1 MYVKTILDEKG
12 RNVVTGGPQLTV
24 RQAAVYLH
32 ENHIGA
38 IVIVDRNDR
47 IAGIATERDIVAAVA
62 RNGAECLDKPIS
74 SIMWGN
80 VHRCGENQTVDEL
93 MEMMSKRMLA
103 DVPKAD
109 VVVTNPTH
117 IAVALSYNTSE
128 APAPIVL
135 AKGADH
141 LAEKIKEI
149 ARENR
154 IPIRENVP
162 LARALYKSTEVGDM
176 IPEELYKAVASVLA
190 SIWKL
195 KPKAGKP

>member
-47 IAGIATERDIVAAVA
+47 IAGIVTERDIVAAVA

-80 VHRCGENQTVDEL
+80 VHRCSEAETVEQL
-93 MEMMSKRMLA
+93 MEMMSTLRARHIPVEKDGRL
-103 DVPKAD
+103 VGIISIGD
-109 VVVTNPTH
+109 VVKSH
-117 IAVALSYNTSE
+117 IRAIKHE
-128 APAPIVL
+128 ADA
-135 AKGADH
+135 
-141 LAEKIKEI
+141 IKAYI
-149 ARENR
+149 A
-154 IPIRENVP
+154 
-162 LARALYKSTEVGDM
+162 S
-176 IPEELYKAVASVLA
+176 
-190 SIWKL
+190 
-195 KPKAGKP
+195 

>member
-38 IVIVDRNDR
+38 IVILDRNDR

-80 VHRCGENQTVDEL
+80 VHRCGESQTVDEL
-93 MEMMSKRMLA
+93 MDMMSTLRARHIPVEKDGRL
-103 DVPKAD
+103 VGIISIGD
-109 VVVTNPTH
+109 VVKSH
-117 IAVALSYNTSE
+117 IRAIQHE
-128 APAPIVL
+128 ADA
-135 AKGADH
+135 
-141 LAEKIKEI
+141 IKAYI
-149 ARENR
+149 A
-154 IPIRENVP
+154 
-162 LARALYKSTEVGDM
+162 G
-176 IPEELYKAVASVLA
+176 
-190 SIWKL
+190 
-195 KPKAGKP
+195 

>member
-38 IVIVDRNDR
+38 IVILDRNDR
-47 IAGIATERDIVAAVA
+47 IAGIATERDIVAAVT

-93 MEMMSKRMLA
+93 MEMMSTLRARHIPVEKDGRLLG
-103 DVPKAD
+103 VISIGD
-109 VVVTNPTH
+109 VVKSH
-117 IAVALSYNTSE
+117 IRAIQHEPE
-128 APAPIVL
+128 AINAY
-135 AKGADH
+135 
-141 LAEKIKEI
+141 I
-149 ARENR
+149 A
-154 IPIRENVP
+154 
-162 LARALYKSTEVGDM
+162 S
-176 IPEELYKAVASVLA
+176 
-190 SIWKL
+190 
-195 KPKAGKP
+195 

>member
-80 VHRCGENQTVDEL
+80 VYRCGENQSVNDL
-93 MEMMSKRMLA
+93 MEMMSKLRARHIPVEKEGRL
-103 DVPKAD
+103 VGIVSIGD
-109 VVVTNPTH
+109 VVKSH
-117 IAVALSYNTSE
+117 IRAIQHE
-128 APAPIVL
+128 AEA
-135 AKGADH
+135 
-141 LAEKIKEI
+141 IKAYI
-149 ARENR
+149 A
-154 IPIRENVP
+154 
-162 LARALYKSTEVGDM
+162 S
-176 IPEELYKAVASVLA
+176 
-190 SIWKL
+190 
-195 KPKAGKP
+195 

>member
-1 MYVKTILDEKG
+1 MYVKAILDEKG

-80 VHRCGENQTVDEL
+80 VYRCGENQSVNDL
-93 MEMMSKRMLA
+93 MEMMSKLRARHIPVEKDGRL
-103 DVPKAD
+103 VGIVSIGD
-109 VVVTNPTH
+109 VVKSH
-117 IAVALSYNTSE
+117 IRAIQHE
-128 APAPIVL
+128 ADA
-135 AKGADH
+135 
-141 LAEKIKEI
+141 IKAYI
-149 ARENR
+149 SR
-154 IPIRENVP
+154 
-162 LARALYKSTEVGDM
+162 
-176 IPEELYKAVASVLA
+176 
-190 SIWKL
+190 
-195 KPKAGKP
+195 

>member
-1 MYVKTILDEKG
+1 MYVKAILDEKG

-80 VHRCGENQTVDEL
+80 VYRCGENQSVNDL
-93 MEMMSKRMLA
+93 MEMMSKLRARHIPVEKEGRL
-103 DVPKAD
+103 VGIVSIGD
-109 VVVTNPTH
+109 VVKSH
-117 IAVALSYNTSE
+117 IRAIQHE
-128 APAPIVL
+128 AEA
-135 AKGADH
+135 
-141 LAEKIKEI
+141 IKAYI
-149 ARENR
+149 
-154 IPIRENVP
+154 
-162 LARALYKSTEVGDM
+162 S
-176 IPEELYKAVASVLA
+176 S
-190 SIWKL
+190 
-195 KPKAGKP
+195 

>member
-38 IVIVDRNDR
+38 IVILDRNDR

-80 VHRCGENQTVDEL
+80 VYRCDEAQTVDEL
-93 MEMMSKRMLA
+93 MEMMSKLRARHIPVEKEGRL
-103 DVPKAD
+103 VGIISIGD
-109 VVVTNPTH
+109 VVKSH
-117 IAVALSYNTSE
+117 IRMIKHE
-128 APAPIVL
+128 ADA
-135 AKGADH
+135 
-141 LAEKIKEI
+141 IKAYI
-149 ARENR
+149 A
-154 IPIRENVP
+154 
-162 LARALYKSTEVGDM
+162 G
-176 IPEELYKAVASVLA
+176 
-190 SIWKL
+190 
-195 KPKAGKP
+195 

>member
-38 IVIVDRNDR
+38 IVILDRNDR

-80 VHRCGENQTVDEL
+80 VHRCGESQTVDEL
-93 MEMMSKRMLA
+93 MEMMSTLRARHIPVEKDGRL
-103 DVPKAD
+103 VGIISIGD
-109 VVVTNPTH
+109 VVKSH
-117 IAVALSYNTSE
+117 IRAIQHE
-128 APAPIVL
+128 ADA
-135 AKGADH
+135 
-141 LAEKIKEI
+141 IKAYI
-149 ARENR
+149 A
-154 IPIRENVP
+154 
-162 LARALYKSTEVGDM
+162 G
-176 IPEELYKAVASVLA
+176 
-190 SIWKL
+190 
-195 KPKAGKP
+195 

>member
-80 VHRCGENQTVDEL
+80 VHRCSEAQTVNEL
-93 MEMMSKRMLA
+93 MEMMSNLRARHIPVEKDGRL
-103 DVPKAD
+103 VGIVSIGD
-109 VVVTNPTH
+109 VVKSH
-117 IAVALSYNTSE
+117 IRAIERE
-128 APAPIVL
+128 ADA
-135 AKGADH
+135 
-141 LAEKIKEI
+141 IKAYI
-149 ARENR
+149 
-154 IPIRENVP
+154 
-162 LARALYKSTEVGDM
+162 TG
-176 IPEELYKAVASVLA
+176 
-190 SIWKL
+190 
-195 KPKAGKP
+195 

>member
-47 IAGIATERDIVAAVA
+47 IAGIVTERDIVAAVA
-62 RNGAECLDKPIS
+62 RNGAECMDKPIS

-93 MEMMSKRMLA
+93 MEMMSKLRARHIPVEKEGRL
-103 DVPKAD
+103 VGIISIGD
-109 VVVTNPTH
+109 VVKSH
-117 IAVALSYNTSE
+117 IRAIKHE
-128 APAPIVL
+128 ADA
-135 AKGADH
+135 
-141 LAEKIKEI
+141 IKAYI
-149 ARENR
+149 A
-154 IPIRENVP
+154 
-162 LARALYKSTEVGDM
+162 S
-176 IPEELYKAVASVLA
+176 
-190 SIWKL
+190 
-195 KPKAGKP
+195 

>member
-47 IAGIATERDIVAAVA
+47 IAGIATERDIVAAIA

-80 VHRCGENQTVDEL
+80 VYRCGENQSVNEL
-93 MEMMSKRMLA
+93 MEMMSKLRARHMPVEKEGRL
-103 DVPKAD
+103 VGIVSIGD
-109 VVVTNPTH
+109 VVKSH
-117 IAVALSYNTSE
+117 IRAIQHE
-128 APAPIVL
+128 AEA
-135 AKGADH
+135 
-141 LAEKIKEI
+141 IKAYI
-149 ARENR
+149 
-154 IPIRENVP
+154 
-162 LARALYKSTEVGDM
+162 S
-176 IPEELYKAVASVLA
+176 S
-190 SIWKL
+190 
-195 KPKAGKP
+195 

>member
-38 IVIVDRNDR
+38 IVILDRNDR

-80 VHRCGENQTVDEL
+80 VHRCAENQTVDEL
-93 MEMMSKRMLA
+93 MEMMSTLRARHIPVEKEGRL
-103 DVPKAD
+103 VGIISIGD
-109 VVVTNPTH
+109 VVKSH
-117 IAVALSYNTSE
+117 IRAIQHE
-128 APAPIVL
+128 ADA
-135 AKGADH
+135 
-141 LAEKIKEI
+141 IKAYI
-149 ARENR
+149 A
-154 IPIRENVP
+154 
-162 LARALYKSTEVGDM
+162 G
-176 IPEELYKAVASVLA
+176 
-190 SIWKL
+190 
-195 KPKAGKP
+195 

>member
-47 IAGIATERDIVAAVA
+47 IAGIVTERDIVAAVA

-80 VHRCGENQTVDEL
+80 VHRCSETETVEQL
-93 MEMMSKRMLA
+93 MEMMSTLRSRHIPVEKDGRL
-103 DVPKAD
+103 VGIVSIGD
-109 VVVTNPTH
+109 VVKSH
-117 IAVALSYNTSE
+117 IRAIKHE
-128 APAPIVL
+128 ADA
-135 AKGADH
+135 
-141 LAEKIKEI
+141 IKAYI
-149 ARENR
+149 A
-154 IPIRENVP
+154 
-162 LARALYKSTEVGDM
+162 S
-176 IPEELYKAVASVLA
+176 
-190 SIWKL
+190 
-195 KPKAGKP
+195 

>member
-1 MYVKTILDEKG
+1 MYVKAILDEKG

-80 VHRCGENQTVDEL
+80 VHRCGESQTVDEL
-93 MEMMSKRMLA
+93 MEMMSTLRARHIPVEKEGRL
-103 DVPKAD
+103 VGIVSIGD
-109 VVVTNPTH
+109 VVKSH
-117 IAVALSYNTSE
+117 IRAIQHE
-128 APAPIVL
+128 AEA
-135 AKGADH
+135 
-141 LAEKIKEI
+141 IKAYI
-149 ARENR
+149 
-154 IPIRENVP
+154 
-162 LARALYKSTEVGDM
+162 S
-176 IPEELYKAVASVLA
+176 S
-190 SIWKL
+190 
-195 KPKAGKP
+195 

>member
-24 RQAAVYLH
+24 KQAAVYLH

-47 IAGIATERDIVAAVA
+47 IAGIVTERDIVAAVA

-93 MEMMSKRMLA
+93 MEMMSTLRARHIPVEKDGRL
-103 DVPKAD
+103 VGIISIGD
-109 VVVTNPTH
+109 VVKSH
-117 IAVALSYNTSE
+117 IRAIQHE
-128 APAPIVL
+128 AEA
-135 AKGADH
+135 
-141 LAEKIKEI
+141 IKAYI
-149 ARENR
+149 A
-154 IPIRENVP
+154 
-162 LARALYKSTEVGDM
+162 S
-176 IPEELYKAVASVLA
+176 
-190 SIWKL
+190 
-195 KPKAGKP
+195 

>member
-1 MYVKTILDEKG
+1 MYVKTRLDEKG

-38 IVIVDRNDR
+38 IVILDRNDR

-93 MEMMSKRMLA
+93 MEMMSTLRARHIPVEKDGRL
-103 DVPKAD
+103 VGIISIGD
-109 VVVTNPTH
+109 VVKSH
-117 IAVALSYNTSE
+117 IRAIQHE
-128 APAPIVL
+128 ADA
-135 AKGADH
+135 
-141 LAEKIKEI
+141 IKAYI
-149 ARENR
+149 A
-154 IPIRENVP
+154 
-162 LARALYKSTEVGDM
+162 G
-176 IPEELYKAVASVLA
+176 
-190 SIWKL
+190 
-195 KPKAGKP
+195 

>member
-47 IAGIATERDIVAAVA
+47 ISGIVTERDIVAAIA
-62 RNGAECLDKPIS
+62 RSGGECLDKPIS

-93 MEMMSKRMLA
+93 MEMMSSLRARHIPVEKDGRL
-103 DVPKAD
+103 VGIISIGD
-109 VVVTNPTH
+109 VVKSH
-117 IAVALSYNTSE
+117 IRAIQHE
-128 APAPIVL
+128 AEA
-135 AKGADH
+135 
-141 LAEKIKEI
+141 IKAYI
-149 ARENR
+149 
-154 IPIRENVP
+154 
-162 LARALYKSTEVGDM
+162 SG
-176 IPEELYKAVASVLA
+176 
-190 SIWKL
+190 
-195 KPKAGKP
+195 

>member
-38 IVIVDRNDR
+38 IVILDRNDR

-80 VHRCGENQTVDEL
+80 VHRCGENQTVD
-93 MEMMSKRMLA
+93 
-103 DVPKAD
+103 
-109 VVVTNPTH
+109 
-117 IAVALSYNTSE
+117 
-128 APAPIVL
+128 
-135 AKGADH
+135 
-141 LAEKIKEI
+141 
-149 ARENR
+149 
-154 IPIRENVP
+154 
-162 LARALYKSTEVGDM
+162 
-176 IPEELYKAVASVLA
+176 
-190 SIWKL
+190 
-195 KPKAGKP
+195 